1 MTLFLILV
9 ASIFAEKKLKQ
20 YANFI
25 RSQLIE
31 QIDVNTYKFFPTNP
45 DLCLFQDIRPLKL
58 DVNMNDILQFVL
70 VLIFYE
76 GQVFSEFS
84 IQFMNGCSFDIHFNF
99 PHNFKTT
106 NIVNI
111 GFKKLQI
118 LQFYPVRLQIYNVS
132 EQVTL
137 GRGVRLVTGISQN
150 SSKFK
155 FLFYPNGKYR
165 FKCYMSQLFSHKY
178 PYQLGN

>member
-1 MTLFLILV
+1 MTIFLIL
-9 ASIFAEKKLKQ
+9 ASTFAEKKLKQ
-20 YANFI
+20 YVNFI

-70 VLIFYE
+70 VLIFDK
-76 GQVFSEFS
+76 GQVFSEFA
-84 IQFMNGCSFDIHFNF
+84 IQILNACSFYIYFDF

-106 NIVNI
+106 DIVNI
-111 GFKKLQI
+111 GFKNCRFYNFTHFAYKSTTFQNRKLQ
-118 LQFYPVRLQIYNVS
+118 V
-132 EQVTL
+132 
-137 GRGVRLVTGISQN
+137 GGVRLVTGISQN

-155 FLFYPNGKYR
+155 
-165 FKCYMSQLFSHKY
+165 CS
-178 PYQLGN
+178 